1 MFIDR
6 FEELTVKQGATI
18 KLSAKVIG
26 NPVPEI
32 TWLRNNKPLKTSQKI
47 KCSYDGENIELVILS
62 ADSEIDSGD
71 YKCIASNVVGKA
83 SHGARVT
90 IDVEKVVFTKIL
102 HKTYTSE
109 ENKST
114 SLECETSHTVVTKWY
129 YNDKELS
136 GMDHRVIAQN
146 GRSHRLLIKVT
157 QFRDDGKYKCTVKD
171 QSTETELVVTEAK
184 PDFIRKLQDFEANEK
199 ETAILE
205 AEITSESA
213 DISWYKDGVQII
225 PDNNR
230 IEYVKKGKIRQLII
244 RNVSVHDEGEYIGV
258 LADQECSADLVVIE
272 LPPEIITKLENITIA
287 RGEKA
292 SFEIE
297 LTKGDALVTWLKDG
311 EEIQFSDHV
320 QLRIDGKTQKLK
332 IYDSVIED
340 SGVYACIV
348 GDQKQSAVL
357 TVEQP
362 LVEFIK
368 KLPEITLVTKENDT
382 TLTVEL
388 SQPNINLVWY
398 RNSEIIKQ
406 SEKYTLI
413 DEKTVKKLIIKNCQE
428 SDNHQ
433 YTCVACNVKSSTK
446 LKVEII
452 KSAPS
457 IALEDI
463 ERIYKV
469 RNEED
474 VTVNIKFSAT
484 PKPEVEWFVS
494 GTLVKPS
501 KRLEIKSSDN
511 TASLT
516 IKKVVEE
523 DAGSYTVKLRNSCG
537 EAETSLQ
544 IIFMSK
550 FT

>member
-1 MFIDR
+1 MFVER
-6 FEELTVKQGATI
+6 FEELTVKQNATI

-32 TWLRNNKPLKTSQKI
+32 TWLRNNKPLKPSQKI
-47 KCSYDGENIELVILS
+47 KCSFDGENIELVILS

-71 YKCIASNVVGKA
+71 YKCIASNLMGKA

-90 IDVEKVVFTKIL
+90 IDVEKVVFTKLL
-102 HKTYTSE
+102 HKTYTIE

-114 SLECETSHTVVTKWY
+114 TLECETSHTVVTKWY
-129 YNDKELS
+129 HNDKELS

-146 GRSHRLLIKVT
+146 GRSHRLLIKSTLFKDVG
-157 QFRDDGKYKCTVKD
+157 RYKCTVKD
-171 QSTETELVVTEAK
+171 QSTETELIVTEAK

-205 AEITSESA
+205 AEISSESA
-213 DISWYKDGVQII
+213 DILWYKDGVQII
-225 PDNNR
+225 PDNDR

-272 LPPEIITKLENITIA
+272 LPPEIITKLENVTIA

-340 SGVYACIV
+340 SGVYSCIV

-368 KLPEITLVTKENDT
+368 KLSDITLVTKENDT
-382 TLTVEL
+382 ILVVEL
-388 SQPNINLVWY
+388 SQPNIKVVWY
-398 RNSEIIKQ
+398 QNSEVIKS

-413 DEKTVKKLIIKNCQE
+413 DDKTVKKLIVKNCQE
-428 SDNHQ
+428 SDAHQ
-433 YTCVACNVKSSTK
+433 YTCVACNVKTSTK

-457 IALEDI
+457 ISLEDVG
-463 ERIYKV
+463 RIYKV
-469 RNEED
+469 RKDED
-474 VTVNIKFSAT
+474 LTINIKFNAT
-484 PKPEVEWFVS
+484 PKPEVEWYVASTFI
-494 GTLVKPS
+494 KPT
-501 KRLEIKSSDN
+501 KRHEIKSSDCS
-511 TASLT
+511 ASIT
-516 IKKVVEE
+516 IKKIVEE
-523 DAGSYTVKLRNSCG
+523 DAGSYIVKLKNSCG
-537 EAETSLQ
+537 EAETSMQ
-544 IIFMSK
+544 VVFMSK
-550 FT
+550 LH